1 MGFKIKNGGKVLLI
15 DDLLLLPVKGFVGI
29 FKKIHEM
36 VEHEL
41 SDEDYIRE
49 RLMELQLRF
58 ELNEIGEEEYN
69 KQEKELL
76 KRLDAARGEDE
87 SEKEEVC
94 KNG

>member
-1 MGFKIKNGGKVLLI
+1 MLLI

-36 VEHEL
+36 AAHEL

-58 ELNEIGEEEYN
+58 ELDEIGGEEYN
-69 KQEKELL
+69 QKEKELL
-76 KRLDAARGEDE
+76 TRLDAARGANEE
-87 SEKEEVC
+87 EKEEV
-94 KNG
+94 

>member
-1 MGFKIKNGGKVLLI
+1 MLLI

-36 VEHEL
+36 AEREL
-41 SDEDYIRE
+41 SDEGYIRE

-58 ELNEIGEEEYN
+58 ELDEISEEEYT

-76 KRLDAARGEDE
+76 ARLDAIRKA
-87 SEKEEVC
+87 KEEV
-94 KNG
+94 